1 MFHEL
6 QPDAFPLARRAFEP
20 MAYNLAVNSI
30 IEGAT
35 PSRIFVD
42 DPESPQAAIT
52 WNKARAY
59 LSGNSTDWEFN
70 EGLHD
75 FFQNHLFPEIRATGG
90 EFAILYYA
98 PKNWE
103 EAAQHLFEGN
113 TIHRHLRHFYQI
125 DSAPPDWRSRL
136 PATYELLPIDHSLLS
151 RTTLK
156 NMDSLVEE
164 MQSESPSPAAFL
176 ERCFGFCALRGE
188 ELVGW
193 CLSEYNSADRC
204 EVGIEVIEKYQRKGI
219 GTALASALIEKAT
232 GLGMAVG
239 WHCYAGNA
247 PSVELAIRLGF
258 EKIAEYPVFIA
269 ELTNN

>member
-6 QPDAFPLARRAFEP
+6 QQDAFPISRRAFEP
-20 MAYNLAVNSI
+20 MFYNLAVNSI
-30 IEGAT
+30 IEGTT

-42 DPESPQAAIT
+42 DPKNPQSAVT
-52 WNKARAY
+52 WNKARVY
-59 LSGNSTDWEFN
+59 LSGNPVDIEFN
-70 EGLHD
+70 DGLQNL
-75 FFQNHLFPEIRATGG
+75 FQTHLFPEIRAAGG

-98 PKNWE
+98 PESWE
-103 EAAQHLFEGN
+103 EIAQRPFAN
-113 TIHRHLRHFYQI
+113 STIHHPLRHFYQI
-125 DSAPPDWRSRL
+125 DRVQPGWRSRL
-136 PATYELLPIDHSLLS
+136 PTDVELLPIDSSLLS

-164 MQSESPSPAAFL
+164 MQSESPSPTAFL
-176 ERCFGFCALRGE
+176 KRCFGFCALVGD

-204 EVGIEVIEKYQRKGI
+204 EVGIEVIEEHQRKGI

-239 WHCYAGNA
+239 WHCYAGNI
-247 PSVELAIRLGF
+247 PSVELAVRLGF
-258 EKIAEYPVFIA
+258 DKIAEYPVFIA
-269 ELTNN
+269 EL

>member
-6 QPDAFPLARRAFEP
+6 RPDAFPLARRPFEP

-30 IEGAT
+30 IESAF

-42 DPESPQAAIT
+42 DPENPQAAIT
-52 WNKARAY
+52 WNRTRVY
-59 LSGNSTDWEFN
+59 LSGDPTDREFN

-75 FFQNHLFPEIRATGG
+75 FFQNHLFPEIRQTGG

-98 PKNWE
+98 PESWE
-103 EAAQHLFEGN
+103 EVAQHLLEGN
-113 TIHRHLRHFYQI
+113 SIHRYPRHFYQI
-125 DSAPPDWRSRL
+125 DAAPPDWRSRL
-136 PATYELLPIDHSLLS
+136 PEDFELRPVDHSLLS

-176 ERCFGFCALRGE
+176 QRCFGFCALRGE

-204 EVGIEVIEKYQRKGI
+204 EVGIEVIEEHQRKGI

-258 EKIAEYPVFIA
+258 DKIAEYPVFIA
-269 ELTNN
+269 ELQQ

>member
-1 MFHEL
+1 MLHEL
-6 QPDAFPLARRAFEP
+6 QPDAFPIAHPAFEP

-42 DPESPQAAIT
+42 HPENPQAAIT

-70 EGLHD
+70 EGLRD
-75 FFQNHLFPEIRATGG
+75 FFQNHLFPHIHATGG
-90 EFAILYYA
+90 EFVILYYA
-98 PKNWE
+98 PKKWE
-103 EAAQHLFEGN
+103 EAALHLFEGN
-113 TIHRHLRHFYQI
+113 TVHRHLRHFYQI
-125 DSAPPDWRSRL
+125 NSTPPDWRSRL
-136 PATYELLPIDHSLLS
+136 PAAYEVLPIDHSLLS
-151 RTTLK
+151 RTSLK

-176 ERCFGFCALRGE
+176 ERCFGFCALHGE

-204 EVGIEVIEKYQRKGI
+204 EVGIEVIEEYQRKGI

-247 PSVELAIRLGF
+247 PSVGLATRLGL
-258 EKIAEYPVFIA
+258 EKIEEYPVFIA
-269 ELTNN
+269 ELVND